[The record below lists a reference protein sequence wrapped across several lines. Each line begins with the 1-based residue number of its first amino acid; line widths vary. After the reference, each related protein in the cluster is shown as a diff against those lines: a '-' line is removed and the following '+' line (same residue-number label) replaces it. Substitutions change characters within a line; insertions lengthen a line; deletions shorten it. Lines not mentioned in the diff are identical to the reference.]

1 MESDKEEPCM
11 KIVNTEEFN
20 ALMNE
25 DAVLV
30 DFFATWCGPCKM
42 LTPVL
47 ESVTNKLDGKVK
59 IVKVDVDES
68 PDLAQRFG
76 IMSVPTMILFKK
88 GQQATAFSGYMPE
101 AMLMQNIESKL

>member
-1 MESDKEEPCM
+1 MLCWRAKKWTYAKACYRMESDKEEPCM

-42 LTPVL
+42 
-47 ESVTNKLDGKVK
+47 
-59 IVKVDVDES
+59 
-68 PDLAQRFG
+68 
-76 IMSVPTMILFKK
+76 
-88 GQQATAFSGYMPE
+88 
-101 AMLMQNIESKL
+101 

>member
-1 MESDKEEPCM
+1 M

-20 ALMNE
+20 TLMNE
-25 DAVLV
+25 DAVL
-30 DFFATWCGPCKM
+30 
-42 LTPVL
+42 
-47 ESVTNKLDGKVK
+47 ESVANKLDGKVK

-88 GQQATAFSGYMPE
+88 GTQAAAFSGYMPE
-101 AMLMQNIESKL
+101 QMLMQNIESKL

>member
-1 MESDKEEPCM
+1 MAIAVNDSNFEEVVLKSAQP
-11 KIVNTEEFN
+11 
-20 ALMNE
+20 
-25 DAVLV
+25 VLV
-30 DFFATWCGPCKM
+30 DFWAEWCGPCKM

-47 ESVTNKLDGKVK
+47 ESVANKLDGKVK

-88 GQQATAFSGYMPE
+88 GQQTAAFSGYMPR
-101 AMLMQNIESKL
+101 QC

>member
-1 MESDKEEPCM
+1 M

-42 LTPVL
+42 LAPVFQ
-47 ESVTNKLDGKVK
+47 EVANEFEGKA
-59 IVKVDVDES
+59 D
-68 PDLAQRFG
+68 FY
-76 IMSVPTMILFKK
+76 KK
-88 GQQATAFSGYMPE
+88 GAEISAPFLTIAYEFVKM
-101 AMLMQNIESKL
+101 K

>member
-1 MESDKEEPCM
+1 M

-42 LTPVL
+42 IAPVL
-47 ESVTNKLDGKVK
+47 DELATDLEGKAKV
-59 IVKVDVDES
+59 VKVNVDENQGTAS
-68 PDLAQRFG
+68 QYQ
-76 IMSVPTMILFKK
+76 IMSIPSLLLFKDGELVEK
-88 GQQATAFSGYMPE
+88 TMGFQPKEALQAFVE
-101 AMLMQNIESKL
+101 KHL